1 MHDLPDTE
9 DQDAASER
17 YWPEG
22 YKNVLT
28 GLLREEVRQRI
39 LESGAFKNLQ
49 EERFLKNVPNHER
62 FADRLAQM
70 VVIGAENGAD
80 EMFEEIYHAFRT
92 DRPLPS
98 DRAPA
103 RYFWPGP
110 FSAELAEALRQSL
123 IAEYGGHHAYHHIH
137 EDHYAGSLSFEDFIR
152 AVADLVVGG
161 AQNGADEALGRIY
174 QAFVSNAPLPSARR
188 RPRLLR

>member
-49 EERFLKNVPNHER
+49 EERFLKNFPNHER

-110 FSAELAEALRQSL
+110 FSSEVAEALRQSL
-123 IAEYGGHHAYHHIH
+123 VGEYSQHHAYHHIH

-152 AVADLVVGG
+152 AVADLVVCG
-161 AQNGADEALGRIY
+161 AQNGADEALGSIY
-174 QAFVSNAPLPSARR
+174 QAFVSNAPLPPARR

>member
-28 GLLREEVRQRI
+28 GLLHQEVRQRI
-39 LESGAFKNLQ
+39 LEAGAFKSLQ
-49 EERFLKNVPNHER
+49 EDRYAKGFPDYER

-80 EMFEEIYHAFRT
+80 DMFEEIYASFRQ
-92 DRPLPS
+92 DRPLPA

-110 FSAELAEALRQSL
+110 FSAEVAEALRQSL
-123 IAEYGGHHAYHHIH
+123 VAEYGGHHAFHHIH
-137 EDHYAGSLSFEDFIR
+137 EDHYAGSLSFEAFIQ
-152 AVADLVVGG
+152 AIADLVVCG
-161 AQNGADEALGRIY
+161 ARNGADEALGHIY
-174 QAFVSNAPLPSARR
+174 QAFVGHAPLPPARR
-188 RPRLLR
+188 RPRMLR

>member
-28 GLLREEVRQRI
+28 DLLYHEVRQRI
-39 LESGAFKNLQ
+39 LEAGAFKNLQ
-49 EERFLKNVPNHER
+49 ETRYSKVFPDHQG

-80 EMFEEIYHAFRT
+80 EMFEEIYASFRA
-92 DRPLPS
+92 DRPLPA
-98 DRAPA
+98 DRALA
-103 RYFWPGP
+103 RYFWPLP
-110 FSAELAEALRQSL
+110 FSAEVAEALRQIL
-123 IAEYGGHHAYHHIH
+123 INEYGGHHAFHHIH
-137 EDHYAGSLSFEDFIR
+137 EDHYAGSLSFEDFIKT
-152 AVADLVVGG
+152 VADLVVCG
-161 AQNGADEALGRIY
+161 AQNGADQTLGRIY
-174 QAFVSNAPLPSARR
+174 QAFVSHAPLPPSRR

>member
-28 GLLREEVRQRI
+28 GLLHQEVRQRI

-49 EERFLKNVPNHER
+49 EERYSKGFPDHER
-62 FADRLAQM
+62 FVDRLAQM
-70 VVIGAENGAD
+70 VVVGAENGAD
-80 EMFEEIYHAFRT
+80 DMFEEIYASFRA
-92 DRPLPS
+92 DRPLPA
-98 DRAPA
+98 DRTLA

-110 FSAELAEALRQSL
+110 FSAEVAESLRQSL
-123 IAEYGGHHAYHHIH
+123 TGEYGGHHAYRHIH
-137 EDHYAGSLSFEDFIR
+137 EDHYAGSLSFEEFIR
-152 AVADLVVGG
+152 AIADLVVCG

-174 QAFVSNAPLPSARR
+174 QAFVSHAPLPPARR
-188 RPRLLR
+188 RPRMLR